1 MSKALIKKIIEHP
14 DKDEI
19 ISKLLMGID
28 PSEINEWLKEKYK
41 NVSESRF
48 VIAKKTL
55 KDFKDDWL
63 DIVIYLQ
70 EDLKNTRDAV
80 SSDVE
85 GDLVLSIKNN
95 SAYKSQ
101 LLKLAGKELDIKE
114 MITNLCLVVEA
125 RLGQIFDSIQ
135 EDPANINTRTERV
148 ALEYMNTLGA
158 VLEKYQKLT
167 QEQPGMVVQNNLTIQ
182 VVDQHISVLHET
194 IRDVL
199 AQMDLESSMY
209 FMEQITEKMNKL
221 KPPSEQSIPSAD
233 VRLAETK
240 LLNEAITKKI
250 DNDKE

>member
-28 PSEINEWLKEKYK
+28 PAEVNDWLKAKYV
-41 NVSESRF
+41 NVSESKF

-63 DIVIYLQ
+63 DLVIYIQ
-70 EDLKNTRDAV
+70 EDAKAVRDAV

-167 QEQPGMVVQNNLTIQ
+167 QEQPGAMVQNNLTIQ
-182 VVDQHISVLHET
+182 VVDQHISVLHEVV
-194 IRDVL
+194 RDVL

-209 FMEQITEKMNKL
+209 FMEQITEKMSKL